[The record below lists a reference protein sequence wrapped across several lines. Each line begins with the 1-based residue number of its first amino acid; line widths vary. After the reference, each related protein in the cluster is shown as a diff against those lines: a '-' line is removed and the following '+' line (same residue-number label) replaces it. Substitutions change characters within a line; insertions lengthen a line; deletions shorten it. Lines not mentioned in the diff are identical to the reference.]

1 VFSAIIG
8 GYERELY
15 RQVLSAPPRRVRTIY
30 SVIASPNR
38 LDILRI
44 LNTKGPLSYSELK
57 TLAGFKSKK
66 ESGKFAYHLRKLV
79 KQTLVS
85 LNRAERK
92 YVVTSLGRLVLNLTR
107 QIEEQSM
114 LESGKLYVRSSRQ
127 AMEEFN
133 ADKILQSLVKEAG
146 MPVEI
151 AQKIAS
157 ETEAR
162 VYKFQTAYLTAPLI
176 REIVNSILVEHSYEE
191 YRHKLTRLGL
201 PVHDVGDLMQKA
213 ENSSRSVDYVLSK
226 TADQVFYEYS
236 MLTKIPRDVAD
247 AHLSGD
253 IHISNLGM
261 WSLAPDVL
269 FFDLNS
275 VYSNPINLGSR
286 ISNVP
291 RFSSVKSFDA
301 ALETLE
307 MLAGTLSREVS
318 DEICFDNLLSYVSKL
333 YVPRTKEEQVKLFG
347 NLLSCISAMAGEGR
361 RRSVTFRI
369 GEPSKDE
376 DVSSQLE
383 LRDSLF
389 EAYSKFCTNVPLPQ
403 VNLVVN
409 LGKYVDRHLVE
420 AVSNIV
426 NAGGD
431 IALESD
437 GRHTFTGY
445 RIDAMNSAS
454 PNATNDGT
462 AVLGNLT
469 VNLPRLAYE
478 SNKDE
483 TYFRAKLA
491 ILLQSA
497 ISALAGRK
505 EFVKQSMKRSL
516 LPVMSQLP
524 VVSSIDDM
532 PLTVNM
538 LGLNDAISSLISER
552 ETLTRQEIALK
563 ILDTASKVTS
573 EKGEKAGERAYVS
586 MIDGEGF
593 GRLSEIDSERYGR
606 SQELRS
612 QGYQVGVSL
621 LADHYDKQD
630 VLNQISAMCK
640 ATNGGCL
647 VNFVLP
653 KAESAV
659 PINISDIVAGISG
672 KLPFARL
679 SRKPDVCR
687 KCGSKVFFGGRCNNC
702 KSTSLISQSQLIEA

>member
-1 VFSAIIG
+1 
-8 GYERELY
+8 
-15 RQVLSAPPRRVRTIY
+15 LSAPPRRVRTIY

-79 KQTLVS
+79 KQTLVA

-127 AMEEFN
+127 SMEEFN

-176 REIVNSILVEHSYEE
+176 REIVNSILVEHGYEE
-191 YRHKLTRLGL
+191 YRHRLTRLGL
-201 PVHDVGDLMQKA
+201 PVHDVGELIQRA
-213 ENSSRSVDYVLSK
+213 EINSRSVDYVLEK

-236 MLTKIPRDVAD
+236 ILTKIPRDVAD
-247 AHLSGD
+247 SHLSGD
-253 IHISNLGM
+253 IQISNLGM
-261 WSLAPDVL
+261 WSLTPDVL

-275 VYSNPINLGSR
+275 IYANPINLGSKV
-286 ISNVP
+286 SNVP
-291 RFSSVKSFDA
+291 RFSSIKSFDS

-307 MLAGTLSREVS
+307 ILASALSREVS

-333 YVPRTKEEQVKLFG
+333 YVPRTKDEQVKLFG
-347 NLLSCISAMAGEGR
+347 NLLTSLAAMISDGR
-361 RRSVTFRI
+361 RRTVTFRI
-369 GEPSKDE
+369 NDPSKDE

-383 LRDSLF
+383 LRDSLL
-389 EAYSKFCTNVPLPQ
+389 EAYSKFSANVPLPPIS
-403 VNLVVN
+403 LVVN

-420 AVSNIV
+420 GVSNIV
-426 NAGGD
+426 NLGGD
-431 IALESD
+431 VAVESE
-437 GRHTFTGY
+437 GRHTFAGY
-445 RIDAMNSAS
+445 RLGPMTAG
-454 PNATNDGT
+454 PQGVVLDGV
-462 AVLGNLT
+462 AILSNLSI
-469 VNLPRLAYE
+469 NLPRLAYE

-491 ILLQSA
+491 ILLQTA

-505 EFVKQSMKRSL
+505 EFVKQSMKRGL
-516 LPVMSQLP
+516 LPVTTQLP
-524 VVSSIDDM
+524 VVSSIEDM
-532 PLTVNM
+532 PLVVNL
-538 LGLNDAISSLISER
+538 LGLNDAVSSLISER
-552 ETLTRQEIALK
+552 ETLSRHEIALK
-563 ILDTASKVTS
+563 ILDTASRVTS
-573 EKGEKAGERAYVS
+573 EKAEKAREKAYVS
-586 MIDGEGF
+586 MIEAEGF
-593 GRLSEIDSERYGR
+593 ARLSNIDSERYGR

-612 QGYQVGVSL
+612 QGYQAGISL

-630 VLNQISAMCK
+630 ILSQVSALSK
-640 ATNGGCL
+640 AANGGCL
-647 VNFVLP
+647 VKFVFP
-653 KAESAV
+653 KSETPV
-659 PINISDIVAGISG
+659 PLNVSNIVAGLSG
-672 KLPFARL
+672 KLPFTRL

-687 KCGSKVFFGGRCNNC
+687 KCGSKVFGGGRCNNC
-702 KSTSLISQSQLIEA
+702 KSTSLISQTQLIEG

>member
-1 VFSAIIG
+1 VG
-8 GYERELY
+8 GIRSI
-15 RQVLSAPPRRVRTIY
+15 LSAPPRRVRTIY

-176 REIVNSILVEHSYEE
+176 REIVNSILVEHGYEE

-201 PVHDVGDLMQKA
+201 PVHDVGDLMLRA
-213 ENSSRSVDYVLSK
+213 ENSSRSIDYILSR

-247 AHLSGD
+247 SHLSGD

-261 WSLAPDVL
+261 WSLMPDVL

-275 VYSNPINLGSR
+275 IYSSPINLGSKV
-286 ISNVP
+286 SNVP
-291 RFSSVKSFDA
+291 RFNSIKSFDS
-301 ALETLE
+301 ALETLQI
-307 MLAGTLSREVS
+307 LSSTLSREVS
-318 DEICFDNLLSYVSKL
+318 DEICFDNLLSFVSKL
-333 YVPRTKEEQVKLFG
+333 YVPRTREEQIKLFG
-347 NLLSCISAMAGEGR
+347 NLLTSISAMIGEGR
-361 RRSVTFRI
+361 RRLVTFRI
-369 GEPSKDE
+369 GEPLKDE

-383 LRDSLF
+383 LRESLL
-389 EAYSKFCTNVPLPQ
+389 EAFSKFSANVPLPPI
-403 VNLVVN
+403 NLVVN

-420 AVSNIV
+420 GVSNVI
-426 NAGGD
+426 NSGGD

-437 GRHTFTGY
+437 GRYTFSGF
-445 RIDAMNSAS
+445 RIDSMTSGNRTANL
-454 PNATNDGT
+454 DGI
-462 AVLGNLT
+462 AILDNLT
-469 VNLPRLAYE
+469 INLPRLAYE

-497 ISALAGRK
+497 ISALARRK
-505 EFVKQSMKRSL
+505 EFVKQSMKHGL
-516 LPVMSQLP
+516 LPLISQLP
-524 VVSSIDDM
+524 VVSSIEDM
-532 PLTVNM
+532 PLAVNM
-538 LGLNDAISSLISER
+538 LGLNEAISSLISER
-552 ETLTRQEIALK
+552 ETLSRHEIALK
-563 ILDTASKVTS
+563 ILDTACKVTS
-573 EKGEKAGERAYVS
+573 EKGEKAGEKAYVS
-586 MIDGEGF
+586 MVGGEGF
-593 GRLSEIDSERYGR
+593 GRLSDIDSERYGR

-612 QGYQVGVSL
+612 HGYQAGISL

-630 VLNQISAMCK
+630 VLSQVSALSR

-647 VNFVLP
+647 VNFIFP
-653 KAESAV
+653 QSEDA
-659 PINISDIVAGISG
+659 ISLNVSNIVAGMSG

-679 SRKPDVCR
+679 SKRPEICR
-687 KCGSKVFFGGRCNNC
+687 KCGSKVFASGRCNNC
-702 KSTSLISQSQLIEA
+702 KSTSLISQSQLLEA

>member
-1 VFSAIIG
+1 
-8 GYERELY
+8 
-15 RQVLSAPPRRVRTIY
+15 LSAPPRRVRTIY

-79 KQTLVS
+79 KQTLVA

-92 YVVTSLGRLVLNLTR
+92 YIVTSLGRLVLNLTR

-127 AMEEFN
+127 SMEEFN

-176 REIVNSILVEHSYEE
+176 REIVNSILVEHGYEE

-201 PVHDVGDLMQKA
+201 PVHDVGDLMQRA
-213 ENSSRSVDYVLSK
+213 EVNSRSVDYVLAK

-236 MLTKIPRDVAD
+236 ILTKIPRDIAD
-247 AHLSGD
+247 SHLSGD
-253 IHISNLGM
+253 IQISNLGM
-261 WSLAPDVL
+261 WSLTPDVL
-269 FFDLNS
+269 LFDLNS
-275 VYSNPINLGSR
+275 LYSSPINLGSKV
-286 ISNVP
+286 SNVP
-291 RFSSVKSFDA
+291 RFSSIKSFDS

-307 MLAGTLSREVS
+307 ILASSLSHEIS
-318 DEICFDNLLSYVSKL
+318 DEICFDNLLSFVSKF
-333 YVPRTKEEQVKLFG
+333 YVPRTKDEQVRLFG
-347 NLLSCISAMAGEGR
+347 NLLTSLSAMISEGR
-361 RRSVTFRI
+361 RRIVTFRI
-369 GEPSKDE
+369 NDPSSEE

-383 LRDSLF
+383 LRDSLL
-389 EAYSKFCTNVPLPQ
+389 EGYAKFSANVPLPPI
-403 VNLVVN
+403 NLVVN

-420 AVSNIV
+420 GVANIV
-426 NAGGD
+426 NLGGQ
-431 IALESD
+431 LGVESD
-437 GRHTFTGY
+437 GRHTFAGY
-445 RIDAMNSAS
+445 RAGPMTLG
-454 PNATNDGT
+454 PQGVVLDGV
-462 AVLGNLT
+462 AILSNLT
-469 VNLPRLAYE
+469 INLPRLAYE

-491 ILLQSA
+491 ILLQAA

-505 EFVKQSMKRSL
+505 ESVKQSMKRGL
-516 LPVMSQLP
+516 LPLTSQLP
-524 VVSSIDDM
+524 VVSSIEDM
-532 PLTVNM
+532 PLVVNL

-552 ETLTRQEIALK
+552 ETLSRQEIALK
-563 ILDTASKVTS
+563 ILDTAGKVTS
-573 EKGEKAGERAYVS
+573 ERAEKVGEKAYVS
-586 MIDGEGF
+586 MVDGEGF
-593 GRLSEIDSERYGR
+593 ARLSSIDSERYGR

-612 QGYQVGVSL
+612 HGYQAGISI
-621 LADHYDKQD
+621 LADHFFD
-630 VLNQISAMCK
+630 NQEMASQVSALSK

-647 VNFVLP
+647 VDLVFP
-653 KAESAV
+653 KSDAGISV
-659 PINISDIVAGISG
+659 NIPNIVAGISG
-672 KLPFARL
+672 KLPFTRL
-679 SRKPDVCR
+679 SKKPDICR
-687 KCGSKVFFGGRCNNC
+687 KCGSKVFGGGRCNNC
-702 KSTSLISQSQLIEA
+702 KSTSLISQTQLSEG

>member
-1 VFSAIIG
+1 
-8 GYERELY
+8 
-15 RQVLSAPPRRVRTIY
+15 LSAPPRRVRTIY

-79 KQTLVS
+79 KQTLVA

-127 AMEEFN
+127 SMEEFN

-176 REIVNSILVEHSYEE
+176 REIVNSILVEHGYEE
-191 YRHKLTRLGL
+191 YRHRLTRLGL
-201 PVHDVGDLMQKA
+201 PVHDVGDLMQRA
-213 ENSSRSVDYVLSK
+213 ENSSRSVDFVLSK

-236 MLTKIPRDVAD
+236 MLTKIPRDIAD
-247 AHLSGD
+247 SHLSGD
-253 IHISNLGM
+253 IQISNLGM

-275 VYSNPINLGSR
+275 IYSNPINLGSKV
-286 ISNVP
+286 SNVP
-291 RFSSVKSFDA
+291 RFNSIKSFDS

-307 MLAGTLSREVS
+307 ILASTLSREVS

-333 YVPRTKEEQVKLFG
+333 YVPRTKDEQIKLFG
-347 NLLSCISAMAGEGR
+347 NLLTSLAATIGEGR
-361 RRSVTFRI
+361 HRSVAFRI
-369 GEPSKDE
+369 SDPSKDE
-376 DVSSQLE
+376 DVSTQLE
-383 LRDSLF
+383 LRDSLL
-389 EAYSKFCTNVPLPQ
+389 EAYSKFSANVPLPPI
-403 VNLVVN
+403 NLVVN

-420 AVSNIV
+420 GVSNIINV
-426 NAGGD
+426 GGD

-437 GRHTFTGY
+437 GRHTFTGF
-445 RIDAMNSAS
+445 RIDSMTAGPQA
-454 PNATNDGT
+454 
-462 AVLGNLT
+462 AVLDGVAILNNLT
-469 VNLPRLAYE
+469 INLPRLAYE

-491 ILLQSA
+491 ILIQAA
-497 ISALAGRK
+497 ISALSGRK
-505 EFVKQSMKRSL
+505 EFVKQSMNRGL
-516 LPVMSQLP
+516 LPVTSQLP
-524 VVSSIDDM
+524 VVSSIEDM
-532 PLTVNM
+532 PLVVNM

-552 ETLTRQEIALK
+552 ETLSRQEIALK
-563 ILDTASKVTS
+563 ILDTACKVAT
-573 EKGEKAGERAYVS
+573 EKGEKAGEKAYVS
-586 MIDGEGF
+586 MIEGEGF
-593 GRLSEIDSERYGR
+593 GRLSNIDSERYGR

-612 QGYQVGVSL
+612 QGYQAGISII
-621 LADHYDKQD
+621 ADHYDKQD
-630 VLNQISAMCK
+630 VVSQVSALCK

-647 VNFVLP
+647 VNFIFP
-653 KAESAV
+653 KSEAAV
-659 PINISDIVAGISG
+659 SMNISNIVAAMSG

-679 SRKPDVCR
+679 SKKPEICR
-687 KCGSKVFFGGRCNNC
+687 KCGSKVFAGGRCNNC
-702 KSTSLISQSQLIEA
+702 KSTSLISQTKLIEG